1 MRIINPKAK
10 RRISSS
16 TKKIYATSVRT
27 MKKINKTGKKML
39 PPLKNG
45 LEELGSS
52 VYSSAKKAEPKIKRG
67 LKQAESAVY
76 LGVKKA
82 TPVIKTGANAT
93 YKSLSRAFTR
103 SKNMLMRKKTKS
115 KTKTKRRK

>member
-1 MRIINPKAK
+1 MRHIKPKAN
-10 RRISSS
+10 RRISIN

-45 LEELGSS
+45 LEEIGSS
-52 VYSSAKKAEPKIKRG
+52 VYSSAKKAEPKIKHG
-67 LKQAESAVY
+67 LEQAESAVY

-82 TPVIKTGANAT
+82 TPVIKTSANSA
-93 YKSLSRAFTR
+93 YNSLSQAFTR
-103 SKNMLMRKKTKS
+103 SKKMLMRKKTKS
-115 KTKTKRRK
+115 KTKHRK

>member
-1 MRIINPKAK
+1 MRHIKPKAN
-10 RRISSS
+10 RRMSIN

-52 VYSSAKKAEPKIKRG
+52 VYSSAKKAEPKIKHG
-67 LKQAESAVY
+67 LEQAESAVY

-82 TPVIKTGANAT
+82 TPVIKTSANSA
-93 YKSLSRAFTR
+93 YNSLSRTFTR
-103 SKNMLMRKKTKS
+103 SKKMFMHKKTKA
-115 KTKTKRRK
+115 KHRK

>member
-1 MRIINPKAK
+1 MRNINPKAK

-27 MKKINKTGKKML
+27 IKKINKTGKKML
-39 PPLKNG
+39 PPLKRG

-52 VYSSAKKAEPKIKRG
+52 VYSSAKKAEPKIKHG
-67 LKQAESAVY
+67 LEEAESAVY

-82 TPVIKTGANAT
+82 TPVIKTGANTAFN
-93 YKSLSRAFTR
+93 SLSRAFTR
-103 SKNMLMRKKTKS
+103 SKKMLMHKKTN
-115 KTKTKRRK
+115 TKTKHRK